1 LAPANQVHDFHPPVG
16 PGGLYWVVPVSEG
29 GVTFGNDGRS
39 AILQLKGIEIIDQP
53 KWPQFKAEAIP
64 AKMDLRIE
72 WNATNEK
79 ISYNDPQKQFRVDG
93 FKATSRL
100 EASVEV
106 PSIGFSWKSDP
117 LETSTANFAI
127 IGDEVNGK
135 YYTP

>member
-1 LAPANQVHDFHPPVG
+1 
-16 PGGLYWVVPVSEG
+16 VSEG
-29 GVTFGNDGRS
+29 GVTFSNDGRS

-53 KWPQFKAEAIP
+53 KWPEFKAEAIP
-64 AKMDLRIE
+64 ARMDLRIV
-72 WNATNEK
+72 WKATDEK
-79 ISYNDPQKQFRVDG
+79 ISYNDPQKQFRVEG
-93 FKATSRL
+93 FKATAQL

>member
-1 LAPANQVHDFHPPVG
+1 
-16 PGGLYWVVPVSEG
+16 
-29 GVTFGNDGRS
+29 
-39 AILQLKGIEIIDQP
+39 
-53 KWPQFKAEAIP
+53 
-64 AKMDLRIE
+64 MDLRIV
-72 WNATNEK
+72 WKATDEK
-79 ISYNDPQKQFRVDG
+79 ISYNDPQKQFRVEG
-93 FKATSRL
+93 FKATAQL

>member
-1 LAPANQVHDFHPPVG
+1 VT
-16 PGGLYWVVPVSEG
+16 EG
-29 GVTFGNDGRS
+29 GVTFSNDGRS
-39 AILQLKGIEIIDQP
+39 AVLQMKGIEIIDQP

-64 AKMDLRIE
+64 ARMDLRIV
-72 WNATNEK
+72 WKATNEK
-79 ISYNDPQKQFRVDG
+79 FNFEDPQKQFRVDG
-93 FKATSRL
+93 FKAIAQL

-106 PSIGFSWKSDP
+106 PSIDFSWKSDP

>member
-1 LAPANQVHDFHPPVG
+1 
-16 PGGLYWVVPVSEG
+16 
-29 GVTFGNDGRS
+29 
-39 AILQLKGIEIIDQP
+39 
-53 KWPQFKAEAIP
+53 
-64 AKMDLRIE
+64 MDLRIV
-72 WNATNEK
+72 WKATNET
-79 ISYNDPQKQFRVDG
+79 ISYNDPLKQFRVDG
-93 FKATSRL
+93 FKATAQL

>member
-1 LAPANQVHDFHPPVG
+1 M
-16 PGGLYWVVPVSEG
+16 
-29 GVTFGNDGRS
+29 
-39 AILQLKGIEIIDQP
+39 KGIEIIDQP

-64 AKMDLRIE
+64 ARMDLRIV
-72 WNATNEK
+72 WKATNEK
-79 ISYNDPQKQFRVDG
+79 FSYDDPQKQFRVDG
-93 FKATSRL
+93 FKAVAQL

-106 PSIGFSWKSDP
+106 PSIDFSWKSDP

>member
-1 LAPANQVHDFHPPVG
+1 MHDFHPPVG
-16 PGGLYWVVPVSEG
+16 PCGLYWVVPVAEG
-29 GVTFGNDGRS
+29 GVTFSNDGRS
-39 AILQLKGIEIIDQP
+39 AVLQMKGIEIIDQP

-64 AKMDLRIE
+64 ARMDLRIV
-72 WNATNEK
+72 WKATDEK
-79 ISYNDPQKQFRVDG
+79 FSYDDSQKQFRVDG
-93 FKATSRL
+93 FKAIAQL

-127 IGDEVNGK
+127 IGDEINGK

>member
-1 LAPANQVHDFHPPVG
+1 M
-16 PGGLYWVVPVSEG
+16 
-29 GVTFGNDGRS
+29 
-39 AILQLKGIEIIDQP
+39 KGIEIIDQP

-64 AKMDLRIE
+64 ARMDLRIV
-72 WNATNEK
+72 WKATDEK
-79 ISYNDPQKQFRVDG
+79 FSYDDPQKQFRVDG
-93 FKATSRL
+93 FKAIAQL

-106 PSIGFSWKSDP
+106 PSIGFSWKSDS

>member
-1 LAPANQVHDFHPPVG
+1 VHDFHPPVG
-16 PGGLYWVVPVSEG
+16 PCGLYWVVPVPDG
-29 GVTFGNDGRS
+29 GVTFSNDGRS
-39 AILQLKGIEIIDQP
+39 AILQMKQIEIIDQP

-64 AKMDLRIE
+64 AIMDLRIV
-72 WNATNEK
+72 WKATDEK

-93 FKATSRL
+93 FKATAQL

-135 YYTP
+135 YYSP

>member
-1 LAPANQVHDFHPPVG
+1 M
-16 PGGLYWVVPVSEG
+16 
-29 GVTFGNDGRS
+29 
-39 AILQLKGIEIIDQP
+39 KGIEIIDQP

-64 AKMDLRIE
+64 ARMDLRIV
-72 WNATNEK
+72 WKATDEK
-79 ISYNDPQKQFRVDG
+79 FSYNDPQKQFRVDG
-93 FKATSRL
+93 FKAIAQL

-106 PSIGFSWKSDP
+106 PSIGFSWKSDS